1 MLLKRQTPFLSANC
15 TFDLTGVQFI
25 APIMQVIGAK
35 LTDIQKLLLYSN
47 AATTGLYLETITRG
61 QNQFIGKLTALL
73 GVSGMM
79 AKLFAVGSEE

>member
-1 MLLKRQTPFLSANC
+1 MLLKRQTPFLSANR

-61 QNQFIGKLTALL
+61 QNQFIGKFTALL